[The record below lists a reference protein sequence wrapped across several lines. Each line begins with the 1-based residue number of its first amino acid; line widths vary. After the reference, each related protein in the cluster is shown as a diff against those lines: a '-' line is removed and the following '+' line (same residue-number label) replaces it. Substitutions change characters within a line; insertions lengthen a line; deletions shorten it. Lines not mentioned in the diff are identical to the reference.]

1 MKLTI
6 ECGVTPDASVDITKE
21 VCPMTYVRV
30 KLALERLVR
39 GNVLEVWLTGEEP
52 LRNIP
57 RSALAD
63 GHEVVSLEAVE
74 GRSRLLIR
82 A

>member
-1 MKLTI
+1 MSAVVIPNATL
-6 ECGVTPDASVDITKE
+6 DITAE

-30 KLALERLVR
+30 KLALERLAA
-39 GNVLEVWLTGEEP
+39 GSVLEVWLRGEEP
-52 LRNIP
+52 LKNVP
-57 RSALAD
+57 RSVVDD
-63 GHEVVSLEAVE
+63 GHEVLSLEAVE